1 MSDIEKGEND
11 LLDLRQ
17 GRVHV
22 RDFLRDIKEVS
33 INGNFQEAYDRILPL
48 SQLMAN
54 QIENTIA
61 EKDQRGSFSLGLQV
75 ENYQK
80 YVPHDDVVE
89 QGLNDVQPR
98 EDFSELAQQI
108 AKYHIAKM
116 YEGKFQNVVSEFE
129 NVLEQAERETKK

>member
-1 MSDIEKGEND
+1 
-11 LLDLRQ
+11 
-17 GRVHV
+17 
-22 RDFLRDIKEVS
+22 
-33 INGNFQEAYDRILPL
+33 
-48 SQLMAN
+48 MAD

-61 EKDQRGSFSLGLQV
+61 ENDKKASSVLQIKV
-75 ENYQK
+75 QTYQK

-129 NVLEQAERETKK
+129 NVLEQAERETKEKFSNKNTERQQSDKETKNKFSTQSRERRI